1 MSKGMTRV
9 DKLRALYQDFNL
21 VKEDHFQSSHMIILT
36 RTGVEKVQAGMGIN
50 VTFEVVKCEPD
61 YCCVKAIA
69 KKGDKRIESFGSAK
83 YGKTAG
89 MKGEGTVAMWYVMEM
104 AEKRAL
110 ARAVLKIADLY
121 SHGFLSEDENQTD
134 FKAPSPATK
143 RGLKVKAFN
152 DEITN
157 TQPEITLA
165 RVQEIYREI
174 NGELELDPQSYL
186 GAVMDTLLSN
196 FSVDELEG
204 REEDVMEFIGSK
216 H

>member
-9 DKLRALYQDFNL
+9 EKLRVLYDEFNL
-21 VKEDHFQSSHMIILT
+21 VKEDHFQSSHMIILR
-36 RTGVEKVQAGMGIN
+36 RTGVEKVQAGMAID
-50 VTFEVVKCEPD
+50 VVFDVIKCEPD

-69 KKGDKRIESFGSAK
+69 LKGDKRIESFGSAK

-89 MKGEGTVAMWYVMEM
+89 VTGEGTVKMWYVMEM

-110 ARAVLKIADLY
+110 ARAVLKMADLY
-121 SHGFLSEDENQTD
+121 QHGFMSEDENDTD
-134 FKAPSPATK
+134 FKAPSPATR
-143 RGLKVKAFN
+143 RGLKVKALN

-157 TQPEITLA
+157 TENEISLVRA
-165 RVQEIYREI
+165 QEIYREI
-174 NGELELDPQSYL
+174 NGELELDPESYL

-196 FSVDELEG
+196 FSIDELTG
-204 REEDVMEFIGSK
+204 RDVDVMEFVGSK

>member
-1 MSKGMTRV
+1 MKAMTRV
-9 DKLRALYQDFNL
+9 DKLRALYKDFNL

-50 VTFEVVKCEPD
+50 VTFEVIKCEPD
-61 YCCVKAIA
+61 YCCVKGIA
-69 KKGDKRIESFGSAK
+69 TKGDKRIESFGSAK

-89 MKGEGTVAMWYVMEM
+89 LKGEGTVAMWYVMEM

-134 FKAPSPATK
+134 FKAPSPATR
-143 RGLKVKAFN
+143 RGLKVKALN

-157 TQPEITLA
+157 TENEILLVRA
-165 RVQEIYREI
+165 QEIYREV
-174 NGELELDPQSYL
+174 NGELELDPESYL
-186 GAVMDTLLSN
+186 GAVMNTLLAN
-196 FSVDELEG
+196 FSVEELEG
-204 REEDVMEFIGSK
+204 RDVDVMEFVGSK

>member
-9 DKLRALYQDFNL
+9 EKLRVLYDEFNL

-36 RTGVEKVQAGMGIN
+36 RTGVEKVQAGMGID
-50 VTFEVVKCEPD
+50 VVFDVIKCEPD

-69 KKGDKRIESFGSAK
+69 TKGGRRIESFGSAK

-121 SHGFLSEDENQTD
+121 QHGFLSEDENQTD

-157 TQPEITLA
+157 TENEISLVRA
-165 RVQEIYREI
+165 QEIYREV
-174 NGELELDPQSYL
+174 NGELELDPESYL
-186 GAVMDTLLSN
+186 GAVMNTLLAN
-196 FSVDELEG
+196 FSVEELEG
-204 REEDVMEFIGSK
+204 RDVDVMEFVGSK

>member
-1 MSKGMTRV
+1 MTNKIKSMTRV
-9 DKLRALYQDFNL
+9 DKLRALYHDFNL

-36 RTGVEKVQAGMGIN
+36 RTGVEKVQAGMGIE
-50 VTFEVVKCEPD
+50 VSFEVIKCEPD

-69 KKGDKRIESFGSAK
+69 TKGDKRIESFGSAK

-89 MKGEGTVAMWYVMEM
+89 MKGDGTVAMWYVMEM

-110 ARAVLKIADLY
+110 ARAVLTIADLY

-152 DEITN
+152 DEITD
-157 TQPEITLA
+157 TETEISIERA
-165 RVQEIYREI
+165 QEIYREI
-174 NGELELDPQSYL
+174 QGELELDPQSYL
-186 GAVMDTLLSN
+186 GAVMDTLLFTFN
-196 FSVDELEG
+196 VDELES
-204 REEDVMEFIGSK
+204 RDVDVMEFVQ
-216 H
+216 